1 MVAAIPPAP
10 RPAPVAGPYCHP
22 RLESSPKSN
31 GAESHFLSRPCPNS
45 ASEFGL
51 RNRTIGAGR
60 GNHFHIWMVRIRHP
74 ESNDRGWARSGAK
87 SVAVDREVSAIWHD
101 PCAMTDLDRLA
112 MTDLDDLDL
121 WPPERPGRRSD
132 PSISRSVL
140 GAYHALSRRLRI
152 STREHGL
159 GASEAMVLAYL
170 LRQPGC
176 APVVAR
182 HALGLHRSTLSS
194 LLDRL
199 ERKGLIRRAPSTYDG
214 RRLEIDLTAAG
225 TIAAGIAE
233 SVIRDVEAELG
244 EYTSPTERRG
254 AEAVFA
260 ACIAMTNPGGSLE
273 F

>member
-1 MVAAIPPAP
+1 VAARATGTQI
-10 RPAPVAGPYCHP
+10 GP
-22 RLESSPKSN
+22 
-31 GAESHFLSRPCPNS
+31 
-45 ASEFGL
+45 
-51 RNRTIGAGR
+51 I
-60 GNHFHIWMVRIRHP
+60 
-74 ESNDRGWARSGAK
+74 
-87 SVAVDREVSAIWHD
+87 
-101 PCAMTDLDRLA
+101 DL
-112 MTDLDDLDL
+112 
-121 WPPERPGRRSD
+121 
-132 PSISRSVL
+132 RSVL

-199 ERKGLIRRAPSTYDG
+199 ERKGLIRRARSTYDG